1 MLTDH
6 DFKRTY
12 DRKKGSNIVQ
22 DFYVPA
28 LSEAISYDRLTF
40 SFTSGALA
48 AAATGFAGLIRNGG
62 RMRILAAPELTPAD
76 KAALTSSADSSE
88 FDEKVSRI
96 LEEKVD
102 SLVELASSIHAEYV
116 SALAWLFKMGRLEL
130 KFAIPD
136 DLDTDGSGIF
146 HTKLGIIRDSAGNAL
161 SFSGSINESYS
172 AWRLNNERFK
182 VFKNWEERD
191 LEDFRDDEDSFNEY
205 WNNPELSGIK
215 NIEVNEAIARKIV
228 QTASDSDPSE
238 RIATFERHLELPPH
252 DEAETKRLR
261 QYQLE
266 AVDAWVAQDHRGIL
280 AMATGSGKTFTS
292 KHAVETLEKIYP
304 NLVTVVLS
312 PGVTIATQWADLMAD
327 RSPLFL
333 NQETRWTQALN
344 RAINSRLI
352 DENQALTIV
361 STMHRAAGEKFLSA
375 VHKLKRSGA
384 PLLLVADEV
393 HHFGAKAIRN
403 ALSDDFDFRLGLSAT
418 PDRYFDDEGSRLI
431 SDYFNGTCYEYT
443 IQNALEFKPEPG
455 ENPILAQ
462 FTYKPVLVQ
471 LDDEEMAEYRRLS
484 KALFSH
490 FSGGDDISEMG
501 ESIARKRALIL
512 KLANAKIPALENELR
527 IRGRISKAIIYCQ
540 NSSQVSEVMELLLKL
555 GIKPREFSGK
565 TKAKPRQEYGGMSE
579 RDWAIK
585 DLEEGNID
593 VLVAMKIL
601 DEGVDIPSARLGF
614 ILASSGNVKE
624 FVQRTGRLIRWH
636 KDKGQ
641 AEIVDFVVAPSAAE
655 LAFDPRELRE
665 EARIVKKEFSRI
677 LKYASAALNFVAVES
692 ILFRIIE
699 KLSIGGET
707 DESFEAR

>member
-1 MLTDH
+1 MLPDH

-76 KAALTSSADSSE
+76 KLALTTTASSSE

-130 KFAIPD
+130 KFAIPN
-136 DLDTDGSGIF
+136 DLDIEGNGIF
-146 HTKLGIIRDSAGNAL
+146 HTKLGIIRDSVGNAL

-182 VFKNWEERD
+182 VFKNWDERD

-205 WNNPELSGIK
+205 WNNPELSGIR
-215 NIEVNEAIARKIV
+215 NIEVSEAISRKLV
-228 QTASDSDPSE
+228 STASDSEPSE
-238 RIATFERHLELPPH
+238 RIASLERHLELPAH
-252 DEAETKRLR
+252 GKAETKKLR
-261 QYQLE
+261 GYQLE
-266 AVDAWVAQDHRGIL
+266 AVDSWVAQGYRGIL

-292 KHAVETLEKIYP
+292 KYAVETLEKVYP

-312 PGVTIATQWADLMAD
+312 PSVTIATQWAGVLAN
-327 RSPLFL
+327 RNPLFL

-344 RAINSRLI
+344 RAVNSRLI
-352 DENQALTIV
+352 DESQPLTIV
-361 STMHRAAGEKFLSA
+361 STMHRAAAEKFLNT
-375 VHKLKRSGA
+375 VRKLRRSGA

-418 PDRYFDDEGSRLI
+418 PSRYFDDEGSRVI
-431 SDYFNGTCYEYT
+431 SDYFAGTCYEYT
-443 IQNALEFKPEPG
+443 IGQALAYAPEPG
-455 ENPILAQ
+455 ENPILSP

-471 LDDEEMAEYRRLS
+471 LDGDELAEYRRLS
-484 KALFSH
+484 KALYNH
-490 FSGGDDISEMG
+490 ISGSEELSETG

-512 KLANAKIPALENELR
+512 KLATAKIPALENELR
-527 IRGRISKAIIYCQ
+527 TRGQISRAIIYCQ
-540 NSSQVSEVMELLLKL
+540 NSRQVEEVMALLLKL

-565 TKAKPRQEYGGMSE
+565 TKANPKKEYGGLSE

-593 VLVAMKIL
+593 ALVAMKIL

-641 AEIVDFVVAPSAAE
+641 AEIVDFVVSPSAAE
-655 LAFDPRELRE
+655 LGFDPKEQRE

-677 LKYASAALNFVAVES
+677 LTYAAAALNFVAVET

-699 KLSIGGET
+699 KLSIGGESG
-707 DESFEAR
+707 ESFEAR

>member
-6 DFKRTY
+6 NFKRTY

-76 KAALTSSADSSE
+76 KAALTRSGDSSE
-88 FDEKVSRI
+88 FDEKISRI
-96 LEEKVD
+96 LEDKVD
-102 SLVELASSIHAEYV
+102 SLIELASSIHTEYV

-136 DLDTDGSGIF
+136 DPDTDGNGIF
-146 HTKLGIIRDSAGNAL
+146 HTKLGIIRDSSGNAL

-172 AWRLNNERFK
+172 AWRLNNERFR

-191 LEDFRDDEDSFNEY
+191 LEDFQDDEDSFNEY
-205 WNNPELSGIK
+205 WNNPGLSGIR
-215 NIEVNEAIARKIV
+215 NVEVSDAIARKIV
-228 QTASDSDPSE
+228 AVASDSDPSE
-238 RIATFERHLELPPH
+238 RIETLEGHLELPPH
-252 DEAETKRLR
+252 AETETKALR
-261 QYQLE
+261 GYQLE
-266 AVDAWVAQDHRGIL
+266 AVDSWVAQGNRGIL

-292 KHAVETLEKIYP
+292 KYAIETLEKIYP

-312 PGVTIATQWADLMAD
+312 PSVTIATQWAEVLAD
-327 RSPLFL
+327 RNPLFL

-344 RAINSRLI
+344 REVNSRLI
-352 DENQALTIV
+352 DDEHALTIV
-361 STMHRAAGEKFLSA
+361 STMHRASGEKFLSA
-375 VHKLKRSGA
+375 VEKLKRSGA

-403 ALSDDFDFRLGLSAT
+403 ALSENFDFRLGLSAT
-418 PDRYFDDEGSRLI
+418 PNRYFDEEGSRLI
-431 SDYFNGTCYEYT
+431 SDYFCGTCYEFT
-443 IQNALEFKPEPG
+443 IKQALEFTPEPG
-455 ENPILAQ
+455 KNPILSP
-462 FTYKPVLVQ
+462 FTYKPVLVN
-471 LDDEEMAEYRRLS
+471 LDEEELSEYRRLS
-484 KALFSH
+484 KALFSR
-490 FSGGDDISEMG
+490 FSGGDDISEQA

-512 KLANAKIPALENELR
+512 KLAKAKIPALENELR
-527 IRGRISKAIIYCQ
+527 SRGRISKAIIYCQ
-540 NSSQVSEVMELLLKL
+540 DSSQVSQVMDLLLRL

-565 TKAKPRQEYGGMSE
+565 TKAKPRKEYGGMSE

-585 DLEEGNID
+585 DLEAGNID
-593 VLVAMKIL
+593 ALVAMKIL

-641 AEIVDFVVAPSAAE
+641 AEIVDFVVSPSAAE
-655 LAFDPRELRE
+655 LAFDPSEQRE

-677 LKYASAALNFVAVES
+677 LKYASAALNFAAVET

-699 KLSIGGET
+699 KLSISGET
-707 DESFEAR
+707 GESFEAR